1 MKLLNKFGFTGRLG
15 AREDGVSRAI
25 EVVVR
30 PNGQGLGF
38 GDFTESSALVVNK
51 KLVAEWSGVE
61 YKEEEIAA
69 TAKKAKKI
77 VTEQIADSKS
87 WKKNKK
93 EKQSVKTVSV
103 SDFLDRKAGDEDP
116 KLVII
121 DMRGEQTRVLTDYS
135 EINTIPMEDETSGPK
150 LGQELLYNM
159 NLVVDLLEIDV
170 NKHSR
175 KLVQEAH
182 KNQIVIGDLDLLEMQ
197 IERDAPRLR
206 RLENIMKIIK
216 KVSEKQIKE
225 SSRAERRG
233 FNQSEG
239 EQDEME
245 IDDSESS
252 ESDITLS
259 AISSLFRTLHKNF
272 KEEFHIFGLINLL
285 PTLISPVL
293 NKLFD
298 SWSPLDEPDRL
309 AEIHTAGAALGDYFE
324 DSGEHSLRTQ
334 TRCVRTRVNTCSHF
348 ISYRG
353 TEHRVS

>member
-93 EKQSVKTVSV
+93 EKQSVKSVSV

-135 EINTIPMEDETSGPK
+135 EINTVPIEDENSAPK

-170 NKHSR
+170 TKQSR
-175 KLVQEAH
+175 KLVQEENRTKIITA
-182 KNQIVIGDLDLLEMQ
+182 DLDLLEMQ
-197 IERDAPRLR
+197 IERDAPRLK
-206 RLENIMKIIK
+206 RLESVMKIIDR
-216 KVSEKQIKE
+216 VSEKQMKE
-225 SSRAERRG
+225 NSRADRRG
-233 FNQSEG
+233 NNLSEG
-239 EQDEME
+239 GQDEME
-245 IDDSESS
+245 IDEGESVDSE
-252 ESDITLS
+252 ITLS
-259 AISSLFRTLHKNF
+259 AISSLFQTLHKNF

-293 NKLFD
+293 SKLFE
-298 SWSPLDEPDRL
+298 SWSPLDQPDKL
-309 AEIHTAGAALGDYFE
+309 AEIHTAVAALGDYFE

-334 TRCVRTRVNTCSHF
+334 TRYVEEKSRPVSFQKSHRKVE
-348 ISYRG
+348 Y
-353 TEHRVS
+353 